1 MTGYPE
7 TKFCTK
13 DTHIREHFR
22 RSIQKSAI
30 SKKQNTD
37 RRFLKELMASYE
49 QKKELK
55 QYD

>member
-1 MTGYPE
+1 MILHDGISRDEVLY
-7 TKFCTK
+7 K
-13 DTHIREHFR
+13 REHFR

-55 QYD
+55 QCD

>member
-30 SKKQNTD
+30 SKNQNTD

-55 QYD
+55 QCD